1 LGGDTFKHGRE
12 FDQPGFGFFLDLSWG
27 LPERVLV
34 ELNGQVPS
42 GFDFPA
48 SISIIH
54 PAQMQFLAENILQ
67 QTHSSTDGVAA
78 QDGANSKASS
88 GGSIFMSRG
97 GPTDG

>member
-1 LGGDTFKHGRE
+1 
-12 FDQPGFGFFLDLSWG
+12 
-27 LPERVLV
+27 
-34 ELNGQVPS
+34 
-42 GFDFPA
+42 
-48 SISIIH
+48 
-54 PAQMQFLAENILQ
+54 MQFLAENILQ